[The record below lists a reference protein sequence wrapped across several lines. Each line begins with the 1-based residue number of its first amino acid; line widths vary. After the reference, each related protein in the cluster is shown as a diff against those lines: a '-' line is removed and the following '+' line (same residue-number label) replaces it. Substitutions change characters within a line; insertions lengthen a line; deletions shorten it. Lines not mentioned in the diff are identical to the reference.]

1 MWQRYGARSRLYIM
15 KALSVCVLGGLALVG
30 VGGDSEQDIR
40 NMVESS
46 SVVLFTKPGCSYC
59 SGARELLGLLPC
71 RTLEVPLDTP
81 ELQTALWNLTGSLIV
96 PQIFVGGRFFGG
108 YADLIKALGHGQLFS
123 ATSAPNSA
131 TPLATEDHV
140 GLYKLIRSSENAIR
154 WISNKTTS
162 SLNELLHVQNDSSL
176 PTSTESPSSTEKLHF
191 LEWLKAAVKDPLAE
205 DELEESTTAGE
216 SGESIVFA
224 HRTAERGFAWGPP
237 GQNTSADAAKGNT
250 TKSLTERVHSVLQ
263 VLYLGI
269 RGLADRCKTL
279 IQAGLTKVFAK
290 KDPFLMRKYASE
302 SIEKQL
308 DDLEKN
314 NGSHGARDVMFAC
327 DDNMKPVCAVDVD
340 SHYTIFQNECK
351 MVQFNYRYG
360 TNFSIHNKDVCMD
373 LFASK
378 PALFYQ
384 SPTIQPPV

>member
-30 VGGDSEQDIR
+30 VG
-40 NMVESS
+40 
-46 SVVLFTKPGCSYC
+46 
-59 SGARELLGLLPC
+59 
-71 RTLEVPLDTP
+71 
-81 ELQTALWNLTGSLIV
+81 
-96 PQIFVGGRFFGG
+96 
-108 YADLIKALGHGQLFS
+108 GQLFS

-154 WISNKTTS
+154 WM
-162 SLNELLHVQNDSSL
+162 
-176 PTSTESPSSTEKLHF
+176 
-191 LEWLKAAVKDPLAE
+191 KAAVKDPLAE